1 MNIRHNLGDGNYIVK
16 YMRYLPRRSH
26 VLRAQVGVKPRVL
39 IIVQNLPV
47 PFDRR
52 VWLECQALV
61 SAGYRVAVVCPK
73 GIVQIPSICAGRK

>member
-1 MNIRHNLGDGNYIVK
+1 MT
-16 YMRYLPRRSH
+16 
-26 VLRAQVGVKPRVL
+26 RVL

-73 GIVQIPSICAGRK
+73 GDGDPAYEVVDQVELHKYRAYARAAASLDSSRSTPTPFSRPRG